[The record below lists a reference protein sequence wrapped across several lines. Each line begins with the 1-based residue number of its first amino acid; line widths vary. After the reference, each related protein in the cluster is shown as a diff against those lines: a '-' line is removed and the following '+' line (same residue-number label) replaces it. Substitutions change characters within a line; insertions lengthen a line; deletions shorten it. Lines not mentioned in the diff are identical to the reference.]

1 MAVIPSEKDLG
12 AQLTEKLNRA
22 FNEEYSKRMF
32 ASGFEKDSYN
42 MAIAKGAR
50 QPRTDYDANTD
61 TYRTYTTGGIE
72 SWHAKGAEHYLVQQL
87 EQRLAKM
94 QENHNREMSNLANQV
109 LSMNN
114 AVEARVQHINGFY
127 TWLIETYPE
136 TVAQY
141 KALLDLKRLTEG
153 EE

>member
-1 MAVIPSEKDLG
+1 
-12 AQLTEKLNRA
+12 
-22 FNEEYSKRMF
+22 
-32 ASGFEKDSYN
+32 
-42 MAIAKGAR
+42 MAIA
-50 QPRTDYDANTD
+50 
-61 TYRTYTTGGIE
+61 TGGERLTKDGIE
-72 SWHAKGAEHYLVQQL
+72 SWHAKGTEHYLAQQL

-94 QENHNREMSNLANQV
+94 DAVHKQEMRNLVNQV

-114 AVEARVQHINGFY
+114 AIEARVMHINGFY

-141 KALLDLKRLTEG
+141 KALLNLKQLTEG

>member
-1 MAVIPSEKDLG
+1 MTSLKRYSGADMAVIPSKKDLG

-22 FNEEYSKRMF
+22 FDEQ
-32 ASGFEKDSYN
+32 YN

-72 SWHAKGAEHYLVQQL
+72 TWHAKGAEHYLVQQL
-87 EQRLAKM
+87 EQRLEKM
-94 QENHNREMSNLANQV
+94 EQNHKRDMTNLANQV
-109 LSMNN
+109 MSMNN

>member
-1 MAVIPSEKDLG
+1 MAIPKKNLG
-12 AQLTEKLNRA
+12 AQLTEKLNQQ
-22 FNEEYSKRMF
+22 FNEQ
-32 ASGFEKDSYN
+32 YN
-42 MAIAKGAR
+42 MAIARGA
-50 QPRTDYDANTD
+50 YDPNTES
-61 TYRTYTTGGIE
+61 YKISTGGERITRDGIE
-72 SWHAKGAEHYLVQQL
+72 SWHAKGTEHYLAQQL
-87 EQRLAKM
+87 EVRIQKM
-94 QENHNREMSNLANQV
+94 ETAHKREMLNLANQV

-114 AVEARVQHINGFY
+114 AIEARVMHINGFY